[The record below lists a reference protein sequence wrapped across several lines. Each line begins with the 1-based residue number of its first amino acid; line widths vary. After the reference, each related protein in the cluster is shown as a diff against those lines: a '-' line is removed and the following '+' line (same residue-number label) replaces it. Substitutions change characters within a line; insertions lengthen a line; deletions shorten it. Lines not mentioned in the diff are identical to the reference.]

1 MSIFGPLTQPNTNT
15 MNTESTAYA
24 AYSVHEIK
32 QTGYGTYRIIVRDAD
47 GNKHG
52 MTTHE
57 VGVIEDLRAAGRE
70 LRSNDD
76 GTYDRLRAEMA
87 AWVAEALGL
96 AEDGHNVAEDDD

>member
-1 MSIFGPLTQPNTNT
+1 
-15 MNTESTAYA
+15 MNTENTAYE
-24 AYSVHEIK
+24 AYTVHEIK

-57 VGVIEDLRAAGRE
+57 VGVIEELRAAGRE

-87 AWVAEALGL
+87 AWVAEELGL
-96 AEDGHNVAEDDD
+96 SEDGHNVAEDEEDDD

>member
-1 MSIFGPLTQPNTNT
+1 MDG
-15 MNTESTAYA
+15 TEYFLHIEDENNA
-24 AYSVHEIK
+24 V
-32 QTGYGTYRIIVRDAD
+32 VRDAD
-47 GNKHG
+47 GNKYG

-96 AEDGHNVAEDDD
+96 AEDGHNEDGHNDDD